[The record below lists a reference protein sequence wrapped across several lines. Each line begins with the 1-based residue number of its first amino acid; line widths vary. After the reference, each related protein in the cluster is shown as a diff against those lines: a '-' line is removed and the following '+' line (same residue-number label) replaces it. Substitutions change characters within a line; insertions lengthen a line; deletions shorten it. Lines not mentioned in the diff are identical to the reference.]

1 MTETQQGYKVELSKL
16 NRRWIPGLLGQL
28 GFPFQR
34 VANLTLL
41 RIISEMRKHMVL
53 MGVCVPGTTVH
64 ITKSSRL
71 SGATE
76 DLPKFKILGPEQG
89 LKSIFKANQ
98 WNK

>member
-1 MTETQQGYKVELSKL
+1 
-16 NRRWIPGLLGQL
+16 
-28 GFPFQR
+28 
-34 VANLTLL
+34 
-41 RIISEMRKHMVL
+41 MVL